1 MEGSDAD
8 LTIVDL
14 EKEQTVSPDILNSH
28 SDYTIYDGWK
38 LRGWPVMTIV
48 RGKTVMEDGK
58 VNQSYIGH
66 GNFIETAKNSR
77 KLNR

>member
-1 MEGSDAD
+1 

-14 EKEQTVSPDILNSH
+14 DLEKTVTADLLQSY

-48 RGKTVMEDGK
+48 RGNIIMEDGQ
-58 VNQSYIGH
+58 VSNESLGH
-66 GNFIETAKNSR
+66 GEFIPRPVAMI
-77 KLNR
+77 